1 MLNQKQQE
9 LYDLLYSLDYEEDP
23 NAPPNQQELGID
35 GMVRIAE
42 EEDCIDEVKKIVLEN
57 KDKDVLEVLL
67 IIWESGLLPTV
78 EIVEDDEYD
87 EDEEDE

>member
-23 NAPPNQQELGID
+23 DAPPNQQELGID
-35 GMVRIAE
+35 SMVRIAE
-42 EEDCIDEVKKIVLEN
+42 EENCIDDVKKIVLEN

-78 EIVEDDEYD
+78 EITD
-87 EDEEDE
+87 EDEDEDYE

>member
-35 GMVRIAE
+35 SMVRIAE
-42 EEDCIDEVKKIVLEN
+42 EENCIDDVKNIVLEN

-78 EIVEDDEYD
+78 EITDDDEDDE
-87 EDEEDE
+87 

>member
-1 MLNQKQQE
+1 MLSPKQQE
-9 LYDLLYSLDYEEDP
+9 LYDLLYSLDYEENP
-23 NAPPNQQELGID
+23 AAPPNQQELGID
-35 GMVRIAE
+35 GMVSIAE

-67 IIWESGLLPTV
+67 IIWKSGLLPTV

-87 EDEEDE
+87 EGEED